1 MQSASARK
9 LVLVV
14 VLLAAAGSV
23 RWSAAQ
29 GPIDFLRRADEN
41 GNGMLDPNEL
51 EGRTGGFIRRMAENN
66 PRIDLS
72 RPIPLDRLASEFERA
87 REERMR
93 SGGGGPSSGGGGPS
107 FGGGGP
113 SFGGGGPPFGGGG
126 PPFGGGFSPFGGGF
140 SPFGG
145 GPPGGGD
152 WRGRDSGRGSSGG
165 NESSPYGSRTTKVE
179 PLVPGFGE
187 PIVATPPPGFGAEGQ
202 LFAINITEEDRREA
216 ERSFRYYDRNQD
228 GKIDAEEMGRSR
240 YGSDLPMY
248 DRNRDGVITMN
259 EMEYRYARRR
269 MENTQDNR
277 SRSGAPGGDRRED
290 DRRRDR
296 GRDGG
301 DEEGQAGSTDAGS
314 AERKSYRRKPPL
326 ERLPEGI
333 PDWFARDD
341 ADGDGQIAM
350 NEFSASWTDGVLS
363 EYNQFDLNRDGLITP
378 TECMTAKNQ
387 GAVRGG
393 SIGAT
398 VAAPS
403 ATAAPPDAGASTAM
417 SAASGAPTS
426 SVPAGGGSAA
436 VGARPADIDARSY
449 EFFKQVV
456 IKADTNNDGELTANE
471 WVNMSKNPEAA
482 DADKNGRITV
492 EEYARWKLQR

>member
-1 MQSASARK
+1 MIAMQSARK
-9 LVLVV
+9 KELVLIV
-14 VLLAAAGSV
+14 VLWAAAGSV
-23 RWSAAQ
+23 RWAAAQ
-29 GPIDFLRRADEN
+29 GPIDFLRRADDN

-93 SGGGGPSSGGGGPS
+93 SGGGGPS

-113 SFGGGGPPFGGGG
+113 PFGGGGPPFGGGG

-179 PLVPGFGE
+179 PLVPGFGV
-187 PIVATPPPGFGAEGQ
+187 PTVSTPPPGFGAEGQ
-202 LFAINITEEDRREA
+202 LFTINITDEDRREA

-277 SRSGAPGGDRRED
+277 SRSGPPGGDRRED

-301 DEEGQAGSTDAGS
+301 GEEEQASGADDKS

-378 TECMTAKNQ
+378 TECMAAKNQ
-387 GAVRGG
+387 GAVRGS
-393 SIGAT
+393 SIGGSASAPSSVSASSASAT
-398 VAAPS
+398 GTGVSSAAP
-403 ATAAPPDAGASTAM
+403 G
-417 SAASGAPTS
+417 SGVA
-426 SVPAGGGSAA
+426 PAGGGAA
-436 VGARPADIDARSY
+436 AAASRPADIDARSY

>member
-1 MQSASARK
+1 MQSTRGNK
-9 LVLVV
+9 LVLII
-14 VLLAAAGSV
+14 VLLAAVDSA
-23 RWSAAQ
+23 RWAAAQ
-29 GPIDFLRRADEN
+29 GPIDFLRRADDN

-72 RPIPLDRLASEFERA
+72 RPIPLDRLASEFERS

-93 SGGGGPSSGGGGPS
+93 SGGGGPSFGGGPP
-107 FGGGGP
+107 FGGSGP
-113 SFGGGGPPFGGGG
+113 SFGGGPPFGGGG

-145 GPPGGGD
+145 GPPGGD

-165 NESSPYGSRTTKVE
+165 NESSSYSSRVTKVE
-179 PLVPGFGE
+179 PLVPGFGV
-187 PIVATPPPGFGAEGQ
+187 PTVSTPPPGFGAEGQ
-202 LFAINITEEDRREA
+202 LFTMNITEEDRREA

-277 SRSGAPGGDRRED
+277 SRSGPPGGDRRED
-290 DRRRDR
+290 DHRRDR
-296 GRDGG
+296 SR
-301 DEEGQAGSTDAGS
+301 DAGS
-314 AERKSYRRKPPL
+314 DEQQATGADDKTAERKSYRRRPPI

-333 PDWFARDD
+333 PDWFPRDD

-350 NEFSASWTDGVLS
+350 NEFSASWTEGVLA

-378 TECMTAKNQ
+378 SECMAAKNN

-393 SIGAT
+393 GAGPASSGT
-398 VAAPS
+398 PAPAVSAAPGSGTAPAVPTAS
-403 ATAAPPDAGASTAM
+403 AAAP
-417 SAASGAPTS
+417 AASSGAA
-426 SVPAGGGSAA
+426 PAK
-436 VGARPADIDARSY
+436 IDPRYY
-449 EFFKQVV
+449 EYFKKVV
-456 IKADTNNDGELTANE
+456 IKYDANNDGELTPNE
-471 WVNMSKNPEAA
+471 WSSMSKNPEAA
-482 DADKNGRITV
+482 DTDRNGRITI
-492 EEYARWKLQR
+492 EEYAIWQTQR

>member
-1 MQSASARK
+1 MIAMQSARAKK

-23 RWSAAQ
+23 RRAAAQ

-41 GNGMLDPNEL
+41 GNGMLDPDEL

-93 SGGGGPSSGGGGPS
+93 SGGGGPS
-107 FGGGGP
+107 FGGGRS

-126 PPFGGGFSPFGGGF
+126 PPFGGGGPPFGGGF

-165 NESSPYGSRTTKVE
+165 NESSPYGPRTTKVE
-179 PLVPGFGE
+179 PLVPGFGV
-187 PIVATPPPGFGAEGQ
+187 PTAATPPPGFGAEGQ
-202 LFAINITEEDRREA
+202 LFTINITEEDRREA

-269 MENTQDNR
+269 MENTQDSR
-277 SRSGAPGGDRRED
+277 SRSGPPGGDRRED

-296 GRDGG
+296 SRDGAG
-301 DEEGQAGSTDAGS
+301 EEQSATETDS
-314 AERKSYRRKPPL
+314 PERKSYRRKPPI

-333 PDWFARDD
+333 PDWFPRDD

-350 NEFSASWTDGVLS
+350 NEFSASWTDGVLA

-387 GAVRGG
+387 GAVRGA
-393 SIGAT
+393 SIGAP
-398 VAAPS
+398 VSAPASSAA
-403 ATAAPPDAGASTAM
+403 APDAGTAGATP
-417 SAASGAPTS
+417 AASGS
-426 SVPAGGGSAA
+426 PAASAGSPAA
-436 VGARPADIDARSY
+436 AAARPADIDARSY
-449 EFFKQVV
+449 DFFKQLV
-456 IKADTNNDGELTANE
+456 IKYDANNDGELTANE
-471 WVNMSKNPEAA
+471 WANMSKNPEAA
-482 DADKNGRITV
+482 DADRNGRITV